1 MTLSTIL
8 SRIKEKHWKIVESS
22 GSIGIIG
29 IAIAILAAVLLLWK
43 PFLGAFLSKVV
54 ALVLLVLVPVFN
66 L

>member
-1 MTLSTIL
+1 LTLKTIL
-8 SRIKEKHWKIVESS
+8 SRIREKHWKIVESS
-22 GSIGIIG
+22 GSIGVIG

-54 ALVLLVLVPVFN
+54 ALVLLVLVPIFN

>member
-1 MTLSTIL
+1 MTLQSTL
-8 SRIKEKHWKIVESS
+8 AGLREKHWKIVESS

-29 IAIAILAAVLLLWK
+29 IAIAALAAVLLLWK

>member
-1 MTLSTIL
+1 MTLQTIL
-8 SRIKEKHWKIVESS
+8 SRIREKHWKIVESS

-29 IAIAILAAVLLLWK
+29 IAIAVLAAVLLLWK
-43 PFLGAFLSKVV
+43 PFLGEFLSKVV

>member
-1 MTLSTIL
+1 MTLKSAL
-8 SRIKEKHWKIVESS
+8 AGLREKHWKIVESS

-29 IAIAILAAVLLLWK
+29 IAIAGLAAVLLLWK

-54 ALVLLVLVPVFN
+54 ALVLLVLVPIFN

>member
-1 MTLSTIL
+1 MTLQSIL
-8 SRIKEKHWKIVESS
+8 SGLREKHWKIVESS

-29 IAIAILAAVLLLWK
+29 IAIAALAAVLLLWK